1 MIKGENIFY
10 CNKDDWKEEVA
21 PGEVKMQC
29 FLEAA
34 QWAKSRSNITDFWNA
49 VTREKLEKKDY
60 DFSKFIFP
68 PSFSPNPFFDQGKT
82 VFEGDVIFREAKFLG
97 SVIFRKEKFQ
107 GKVNFSHATFK
118 SHCEFDNSIF
128 KKDLIFEYS
137 VFEDILKIS
146 GEFNNKVIFKKCEYF
161 HQMSFT
167 NVNFYGYFLFQENF
181 SVELSYFKKY
191 SYRQISALIKLLN
204 ISLDYSKKC
213 IEESIKRIEVL
224 KEGNSDELKVLVDLV
239 RNEQHDKKE
248 AELSFDLVGF
258 NANSIIKRVQ
268 LNNASFIGTNLSE
281 VQFVACG
288 WNDKKRLII
297 KDENLIQKFGYRS
310 NNLRYKNIE
319 LSYRQLRL
327 NFEKQKDWEL
337 SGKAYQSEMLHRKN
351 RFIDQYNFVEYFFY
365 SIYHFFG
372 FNQDITKP
380 FKIILFS
387 TFLLF
392 PVLYFEVADL
402 LFWNG
407 LKMSLS
413 NTLPF
418 TNFNV
423 SEIYFNAT
431 ALWWIST
438 LQSFF
443 SVISITF
450 LVLSLRNRFR

>member
-10 CNKDDWKEEVA
+10 CDKDDWKEEIA

-34 QWAKSRSNITDFWNA
+34 QWAKSRSKISDFWNA

-68 PSFSPNPFFDQGKT
+68 PSFSPNTFFDQGKT
-82 VFEGDVIFREAKFLG
+82 AYDGDVIFSEAKFLG
-97 SVIFRKEKFQ
+97 SVTFRKEKFQ
-107 GKVNFSHATFK
+107 GKVDFSHATFK
-118 SHCEFDNSIF
+118 ARCEFDHSIF
-128 KKDLIFEYS
+128 EKDLIFEYS
-137 VFEDILKIS
+137 VFEDILQFS

-167 NVNFYGYFLFQENF
+167 NVNFYGHFLFQENF
-181 SVELSYFKKY
+181 SVELSYFNKY
-191 SYRQISALIKLLN
+191 SYRQTLALVKLLHV
-204 ISLDYSKKC
+204 SADYSRKS
-213 IEESIKRIEVL
+213 INENIKRIETL
-224 KEGNSDELKVLVDLV
+224 KDGNSQELKVLADLV
-239 RNEQHDKKE
+239 RNEKHYKKE
-248 AELSFDLVGF
+248 AKLSFDLVDF
-258 NANSIIKRVQ
+258 NANSIIKRVH
-268 LNNASFIGTNLSE
+268 LNNTSFIGTNLSE
-281 VQFVACG
+281 VQFIACG
-288 WNDKKRLII
+288 WNDKNRLII
-297 KDENLIQKFGYRS
+297 IDENLIQKFGYRL

-337 SGKAYQSEMLHRKN
+337 SGKAYQSEMLHRKK
-351 RFIDQYNFVEYFFY
+351 RFLNQCKLIEYFFY
-365 SIYHFFG
+365 NIYQFFG
-372 FNQDITKP
+372 FNQDISKP
-380 FKIILFS
+380 FKIIVFF

-407 LKMSLS
+407 IKMSLA

-418 TNFNV
+418 TNFEI
-423 SEIYFNAT
+423 SEKYFDST

-438 LQSFF
+438 FQSFF
-443 SVISITF
+443 SLISLTF
-450 LVLSLRNRFR
+450 LLLSLRNRFR